1 MKRIL
6 VFCLC
11 IIGLTACNYVKN
23 VDLLTSGDIDRENF
37 TDSISFEMK
46 KDLVIVKAQ
55 INGKDKMLEFI
66 FDTGAFNS
74 KINHTLTE
82 AYNLETKAIKEN
94 EDSNGNVKI
103 IEVTQLE
110 KVQLGHTVFSKICA
124 GKVKYAEESPSPCIA
139 EHGIIGANLIKLA
152 NWKIDYEKHMIYFSD
167 KPLRVENPSKAIVL
181 DYDAP
186 TLSATP
192 KVNFKIGGRTVENLL
207 IDTGSNGGFRLPSTL
222 QNAFTSTETQAY
234 YDRSVSGIY
243 GFSTDTLVVKNLPLD
258 DFKTR
263 FPIQFSALGK
273 GLIGNEFLKYFKL
286 YINTDDDVITLESQR
301 TIETP
306 KERPISF
313 IPTSD
318 NRWQINRVSANAKQG
333 LKLGDTLLKINNST
347 PNDLYKNYCDY
358 VMKNHKIYESAYLE
372 LVTLEKDIL
381 KVGNHNQ

>member
-1 MKRIL
+1 MKRIFI
-6 VFCLC
+6 FCLC
-11 IIGLTACNYVKN
+11 TIGLSSCNYVKN
-23 VDLLTSGDIDRENF
+23 VNLLTSGDLDRENF

-55 INGKDKMLEFI
+55 INGKDNMLDFI

-110 KVQLGHTVFSKICA
+110 KVQLGHTVFSKIGA

-152 NWKIDYEKHMIYFSD
+152 NWKIDYEKQMIYFSD
-167 KPLRVENPSKAIVL
+167 KPFSVDNPSKAIVL

-192 KVNFKIGGRTVENLL
+192 KVNVKIAGRTVENLL
-207 IDTGSNGGFRLPSTL
+207 IDTGSNGGFRLPSAL
-222 QNAFTSTETQAY
+222 QNAFTSTETQTY

-243 GFSTDTLVVKNLPLD
+243 GFSTDTLVIKTLPLD
-258 DFKTR
+258 DFKTT

-273 GLIGNEFLKYFKL
+273 GLIGNEYLKYFKL
-286 YINTDDDVITLESQR
+286 YIDTDDDVITLEPQR

-318 NRWQINRVSANAKQG
+318 NRWQINRVSANAKHG

-347 PNDLYKNYCDY
+347 PKDLYKDYCDY
-358 VMKNHKIYESAYLE
+358 VMNSHEIYESAYLE
-372 LVTLEKDIL
+372 LVTVEKDTVIVQGSI
-381 KVGNHNQ
+381 K